1 MDHEAPSPCLQQVGL
16 KVMRIFAV
24 AGLLIAFVPALAGC
38 ASESG
43 GDITGPTWHLIS
55 LTTNTPP
62 RAAPVPEET
71 RENYTITFNDD
82 GTFSAKADCNQVAG
96 TYTITGNAQ
105 ISIAPGP
112 STLAACPEGSL
123 GDAYVAALGQAA
135 TFTTTSDQLT
145 LTLADDGTLAFQA
158 A

>member
-1 MDHEAPSPCLQQVGL
+1 
-16 KVMRIFAV
+16 MRILII
-24 AGLLIAFVPALAGC
+24 AGLLIASVSTMAGC

-55 LTTNTPP
+55 LTTITPQ
-62 RAAPVPEET
+62 RAAPVPEEA

-123 GDAYVAALGQAA
+123 GDAYVAALAQAA

-145 LTLADDGTLAFQA
+145 LTLVDDGTLTFQA

>member
-1 MDHEAPSPCLQQVGL
+1 
-16 KVMRIFAV
+16 MRILVV
-24 AGLLIAFVPALAGC
+24 AGLLIASVSVLAGC

-55 LTTNTPP
+55 LTTNTPQ
-62 RAAPVPEET
+62 RAAPVPADA

-82 GTFSAKADCNQVAG
+82 GTFNAKADCNQVAG

-112 STLAACPEGSL
+112 TTLAACPDGSL
-123 GDAYVAALGQAA
+123 GEAYVVALAQAA
-135 TFTTTSDQLT
+135 TFTTTTDQLT
-145 LTLADDGTLAFQA
+145 LTLTDDGTLTFQA

>member
-1 MDHEAPSPCLQQVGL
+1 
-16 KVMRIFAV
+16 MRILVV
-24 AGLLIAFVPALAGC
+24 AGLLIASVSVLAGC

-43 GDITGPTWHLIS
+43 GDISGPTWHLIS
-55 LTTNTPP
+55 LTTNTPQ
-62 RAAPVPEET
+62 RAAPVPADA

-82 GTFSAKADCNQVAG
+82 GTFNAKADCNQVAG

-112 STLAACPEGSL
+112 TTLAACPDGSL
-123 GDAYVAALGQAA
+123 GEAYVVALAQAA
-135 TFTTTSDQLT
+135 TFTTTTDQLT
-145 LTLADDGTLAFQA
+145 LTLTDDGTLTFQA

>member
-1 MDHEAPSPCLQQVGL
+1 
-16 KVMRIFAV
+16 MRILVV
-24 AGLLIAFVPALAGC
+24 AGLLIASVSAVTGC

-55 LTTNTPP
+55 LTTNTPQ
-62 RAAPVPEET
+62 RAAPVPADA

-82 GTFSAKADCNQVAG
+82 GSFNAKADCNQVAG

-112 STLAACPEGSL
+112 TTLAACPDGSL
-123 GDAYVAALGQAA
+123 GEAYVVALAQAA
-135 TFTTTSDQLT
+135 TFTTTTDQLT
-145 LTLADDGTLAFQA
+145 LTLTDDGTLTFQA

>member
-1 MDHEAPSPCLQQVGL
+1 
-16 KVMRIFAV
+16 MRILGI
-24 AGLLIAFVPALAGC
+24 AGLLFVSVSFLAGC

-55 LTTNTPP
+55 LTTNTPQL
-62 RAAPVPEET
+62 AAPVPAEA
-71 RENYTITFNDD
+71 RQNYTITFNDD
-82 GTFSAKADCNQVAG
+82 GTFNAKADCNQVAG
-96 TYTITGNAQ
+96 TYTIEGNAQ

-112 STLAACPEGSL
+112 TTLVACPEGSL
-123 GDAYVAALGQAA
+123 GDAYVAALAQAA

-145 LTLADDGTLAFQA
+145 LTLADDGTLTFQA

>member
-1 MDHEAPSPCLQQVGL
+1 
-16 KVMRIFAV
+16 MRILVV
-24 AGLLIAFVPALAGC
+24 AGLLIASVSVLAGC
-38 ASESG
+38 ASEYG

-55 LTTNTPP
+55 LTTNTPQ
-62 RAAPVPEET
+62 RAAPVPADA

-112 STLAACPEGSL
+112 TTLAACPDGSL
-123 GDAYVAALGQAA
+123 GEAYVVALAQAA
-135 TFTTTSDQLT
+135 TFTTTTDQLT
-145 LTLADDGTLAFQA
+145 LTLTDDGTLTFQA

>member
-1 MDHEAPSPCLQQVGL
+1 
-16 KVMRIFAV
+16 MRILV
-24 AGLLIAFVPALAGC
+24 IAGLLIASVSGLVAC

-55 LTTNTPP
+55 LTTNTPQ
-62 RAAPVPEET
+62 RAAPVPEEA

-82 GTFSAKADCNQVAG
+82 GTFNAKADCNQVGG

-105 ISIAPGP
+105 IAIPSGP
-112 STLAACPEGSL
+112 STLPACPEGSL
-123 GDAYVAALGQAA
+123 SDAYVAALGQAA

-145 LTLADDGTLAFQA
+145 LTLVDDGTLTFQA